1 MPSFTDTAEIPAP
14 PEEVF
19 AVLRDASRSPDWQ
32 TTHTGWPEGEPP
44 EMEPGESFKQ
54 QVTLMGM
61 PAEVSWTVKRVEAPS
76 ALELEGAGPMGTTMR
91 TVFALASTPEGSQ
104 LTVENELIGGALD
117 GPMGATV
124 AQSSQAA
131 QQQSLDKLKGLF
143 G

>member
-19 AVLRDASRSPDWQ
+19 AVLTDASRSPEWQ
-32 TTHTGWPEGEPP
+32 ATHTGWPDGEPTG
-44 EMEPGESFKQ
+44 MEPGKSFRQ

-76 ALELEGAGPMGTTMR
+76 ALELEGAGPMGTSMR
-91 TVFALASTPEGSQ
+91 TVFELASTADGSQ
-104 LTVENELIGGALD
+104 LKVENELTGGALE

-131 QQQSLDKLKGLF
+131 QQQSLEKLRGLF